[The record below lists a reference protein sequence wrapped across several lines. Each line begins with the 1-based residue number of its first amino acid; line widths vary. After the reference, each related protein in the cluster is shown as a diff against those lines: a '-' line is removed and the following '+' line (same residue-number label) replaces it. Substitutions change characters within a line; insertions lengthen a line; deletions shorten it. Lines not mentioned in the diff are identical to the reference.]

1 MSFST
6 PKSICKSLH
15 TPYSID
21 DQSIAEDAVLVD
33 SQKKCKNETFSVIFG
48 ILFIIPFFRRHP
60 VFRFS
65 CLGTARTL
73 QYSAVAEME
82 TIE

>member
-1 MSFST
+1 MMSFST
-6 PKSICKSLH
+6 QKSICKSLH

-33 SQKKCKNETFSVIFG
+33 FQKKCKNETFSVIFG
-48 ILFIIPFFRRHP
+48 ILHSIP
-60 VFRFS
+60 
-65 CLGTARTL
+65 CLGTVRTV
-73 QYSAVAEME
+73 QYRIVAKSE